1 MKFGPREAH
10 RGARPRFEFHQSAVH
25 SSDEDDFV
33 AAPLALPTANT
44 YKHTRFNLHK
54 AGLETS
60 VAGPSSRTTYVAGP
74 SSPEKARPEPR
85 HDIVWNKDPPPLEI
99 NTTNY
104 AFLDPAYVHQLDTMD
119 LDPTKR
125 KRTASV
131 RLFLSHLDLF

>member
-1 MKFGPREAH
+1 MSGEK
-10 RGARPRFEFHQSAVH
+10 RGARPRFEFHQSVVH

-60 VAGPSSRTTYVAGP
+60 VAGPSS
-74 SSPEKARPEPR
+74 PEKARPEPW
-85 HDIVWNKDPPPLEI
+85 HDIIWNEDPPPLKI